1 MDLVLKLRELR
12 RHRNLS
18 QADVARK
25 CGIGVKTLSS
35 FETGERIRSMKL
47 IQLQRLL
54 RVYEVTEEQFFGSS
68 IEHLVAPW
76 EQEKEHPLDTL
87 MADLRTLPEAT
98 QSVIMEK
105 LRLAIELARD
115 LASPSPEHRATPA
128 PAAAPES
135 YHNPGRSGGP
145 WWRTTR
151 GG

>member
-12 RHRNLS
+12 RHRGFS

-25 CGIGVKTLSS
+25 SGIGIKTLSS

-54 RVYEVTEEQFFGSS
+54 RVYDVTEEQFFGSS

-76 EQEKEHPLDTL
+76 EHEKESPLDTL
-87 MADLRTLPEAT
+87 MADLRALPEAT

-115 LASPSPEHRATPA
+115 LTSPTPERHPAPTPSP
-128 PAAAPES
+128 APES
-135 YHNPGRSGGP
+135 YHNPARSSAP